1 MNTFLFIYFLCGI
14 IAVLIMF
21 DRSDNNVDVK
31 FPNAGLVNFILLLL
45 LSAVCRSEARSEKSV
60 VHLFEEE

>member
-1 MNTFLFIYFLCGI
+1 
-14 IAVLIMF
+14 MF

-31 FPNAGLVNFILLLL
+31 FPNAGLVNFTLLLL